1 MICRGFLVPAIFL
14 NVLGIV
20 GVRSVGKQLAASN
33 EAKAEPRKAR
43 PRRLRRGGALIEG
56 KMDIEKVCKNLRL
69 GSEKLALE
77 NAGKKNAALEAVARA
92 LDKNRELIISANGE
106 DVRLARE
113 AGTSESII
121 DRLLLDEKRID
132 GIILSLRE
140 VIGQTDPVGEEVLG
154 WKTPNGMT
162 IRQVRVPLGVVAI
175 IYESR
180 PNVTVD
186 AFSLAYKSGNAILL
200 RGSSS
205 AYNSNKEIVHVIKE
219 ALASVDGGVPE
230 AIELVEVLEHDHS
243 DVEQILNARGLI
255 DVCLPR
261 GGKKLIQNVVQNA
274 HVPVIETGSGV
285 CHLYVDSEADLEMAC
300 RVAENAKIQRPS
312 VCNAIECIVVHSV
325 VAEKFLPMLDAT
337 FAGRVKLH
345 ADERAYKVLQ
355 KVVSG
360 VGRDGSTGSA
370 TNVVPAT
377 DMDFGNEYLDYE
389 CCIKV
394 VDSIEEAISYINAH
408 NTKHSESIISESRA
422 NTRLFQSMIDASC
435 VYVNASTRF
444 TDGGEFGFGAELGI
458 STQKLH
464 ARGPMGIKALTTT
477 KYLIDGEGQ
486 IR

>member
-1 MICRGFLVPAIFL
+1 MNLKKTTDSLR
-14 NVLGIV
+14 
-20 GVRSVGKQLAASN
+20 AASQ
-33 EAKAEPRKAR
+33 
-43 PRRLRRGGALIEG
+43 
-56 KMDIEKVCKNLRL
+56 
-69 GSEKLALE
+69 KLAMQ
-77 NAGKKNAALEAVARA
+77 NASEKNAALAAVANA
-92 LDKNRELIISANGE
+92 LDKNR
-106 DVRLARE
+106 D
-113 AGTSESII
+113 SII
-121 DRLLLDEKRID
+121 AANKDDLDAAMAAGMSKSLMDRLMLDQKRID
-132 GIILSLRE
+132 GIIESLRL
-140 VIGQTDPVGEEVLG
+140 VIGQTDPVGEEVAG

-175 IYESR
+175 IYENR

-205 AYNSNKEIVHVIKE
+205 SYKSNVEIVRVIRE
-219 ALASVDGGVPE
+219 ALAGVEGGVPE
-230 AIELVEVLEHDHS
+230 AIELVEVREHDHS
-243 DVEQILNARGLI
+243 DVDQILNAVGMI

-261 GGKKLIQNVVQNA
+261 GGKKLIENVVRNA
-274 HVPVIETGSGV
+274 RVPVIETGSGV
-285 CHLYVDSEADLEMAC
+285 CHLYVDEFANLEMAC
-300 RVAENAKIQRPS
+300 KIAENAKIQRPS
-312 VCNAIECIVVHSV
+312 VCNAIECIVVHSK
-325 VAEKFLPMLDAT
+325 VAADFLPMLEAK

-345 ADERAYKVLQ
+345 ADERAFNFLKN
-355 KVVSG
+355 
-360 VGRDGSTGSA
+360 A
-370 TNVVPAT
+370 IPAT
-377 DMDFGNEYLDYE
+377 EADFGNEYLNYE

-394 VDSIEEAISYINAH
+394 VDSIEEAISYINSH

-464 ARGPMGIKALTTT
+464 ARGPMGIKVLTTT

>member
-1 MICRGFLVPAIFL
+1 
-14 NVLGIV
+14 
-20 GVRSVGKQLAASN
+20 
-33 EAKAEPRKAR
+33 
-43 PRRLRRGGALIEG
+43 
-56 KMDIEKVCKNLRL
+56 MDIKKTTDPLREA
-69 GSEKLALE
+69 SQKLALQ
-77 NAGKKNAALEAVARA
+77 NACQKNAALEAVAKA
-92 LDKNRELIISANGE
+92 LDKNRDAIIAANKDDLHAG
-106 DVRLARE
+106 LE
-113 AGTSESII
+113 AGMSNSIL
-121 DRLLLDEKRID
+121 DRLMLDHKRID
-132 GIILSLRE
+132 GIIASLRD
-140 VIGQTDPVGEEVLG
+140 VIGQTDPVGEEIAG
-154 WKTPNGMT
+154 WKTPNGMS

-175 IYESR
+175 IYENR

-205 AYNSNKEIVHVIKE
+205 SYLSNVAIVKVIKE
-219 ALASVDGGVPE
+219 ALTGVEGGVPE
-230 AIELVEVLEHDHS
+230 AIELVEVHEHDHS
-243 DVEQILNARGLI
+243 DVDQILNAVGMI

-274 HVPVIETGSGV
+274 RVPVIETGSGV
-285 CHLYVDSEADLEMAC
+285 CHLFVDEFANLEMAC
-300 RVAENAKIQRPS
+300 RIAENAKIQRPS
-312 VCNAIECIVVHSV
+312 VCNAIECIVVHSK
-325 VAEKFLPMLDAT
+325 VAQEFLPMLEKT

-345 ADERAYKVLQ
+345 ADEKSYEILKKCVVTKGTTGVLEP
-355 KVVSG
+355 VEG
-360 VGRDGSTGSA
+360 PHTLLL
-370 TNVVPAT
+370 PAT
-377 DMDFGNEYLDYE
+377 EEDFGNEYLDYE

-394 VDSIEEAISYINAH
+394 VDSIEEAISYINSH

-464 ARGPMGIKALTTT
+464 ARGPMGIKVLTTT